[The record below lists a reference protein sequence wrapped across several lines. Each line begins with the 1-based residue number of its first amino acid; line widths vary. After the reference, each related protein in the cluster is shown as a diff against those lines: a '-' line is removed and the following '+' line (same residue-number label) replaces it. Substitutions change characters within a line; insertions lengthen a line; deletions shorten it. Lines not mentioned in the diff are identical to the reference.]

1 MSELN
6 SIQSHPDAGNRPD
19 DSMAVYLFHQGS
31 NYKCYEYFGCH
42 KAEGGH
48 VFRTWAPNARA
59 VYITGEFCGW
69 DPRRWPMEKISDG
82 GIWEVTI
89 PGLNQYDL
97 YKIVVESPDGELL
110 YHADPYASHNETRP
124 GTASKVYDLPDY
136 QWGDAAWMEERR
148 KADIVNRP
156 MNIYEMHAGSWK
168 KGENGETLDY
178 ERLADE
184 LIPYIQEMGYT
195 HIELMPLSEY
205 PFDGSWGYQVTGY
218 FAPTSRYG
226 TPEMMMRFIDR
237 CHQAGIGVL
246 MDWVP
251 AHFPRDAH
259 GLRRFDGTPCYEYAD
274 PRKGEHPD
282 WGTMIFD
289 YGRGE
294 VISFLIS
301 SAANWADR
309 YHIDGLRVDA
319 VASMLYLD
327 YGKKD
332 GNWMPNIYGGNW
344 NLEAIELLKRFNN
357 YLHSAFPG
365 VVTIAEESTA
375 FPKVTHPVDE
385 DGLGFDFKWNMGW
398 MNDTIRYM
406 QTDPFFRKGVHNNLT
421 FSLTY
426 AFSENYILPLSHD
439 EVVHGKASLIG
450 KMPGEYEVKFANLRA
465 YIAYMYAH
473 PGKKL
478 VFMGSEMAQFD
489 EWSEEKTIGWDLLK
503 FDMHRKFW
511 EFSKALCHF
520 YRETSP
526 FWEEDGS
533 WDGFDWLSCDNAEQ
547 NIISFL
553 RRDHAG
559 NELIVVCNFSS
570 VTREKY
576 RIGVPRRGRYDELFS
591 TDNADFGG
599 SGTLNGQVYTKQAPM
614 HGRPCCVELT
624 LPAFSTIFLYK
635 KASPK
640 PRPTVEKKGAAHKA
654 SDTRRVKSGEAAAK
668 KTAEAKTASK
678 AKKAAPKAKTPAKK
692 PRKKA
697 KADE

>member
-439 EVVHGKASLIG
+439 EAVHGKASLIG

-511 EFSKALCHF
+511 EFSKALCRF

-591 TDNADFGG
+591 TDSADFGG